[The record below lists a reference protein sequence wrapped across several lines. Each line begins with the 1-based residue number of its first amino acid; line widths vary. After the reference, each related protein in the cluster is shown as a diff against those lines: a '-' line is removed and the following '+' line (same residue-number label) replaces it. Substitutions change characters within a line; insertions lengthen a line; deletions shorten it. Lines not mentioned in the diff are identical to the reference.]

1 MTSTWVGRRL
11 GSRPTWSLVAAV
23 ALLASPLVVAL
34 AVLAQ
39 RRWFPVLD
47 LAMTEFRLQDVGGRD
62 TPLIGLPG
70 RIGELPLQ
78 GSHPG
83 PLSFWLLAPGY
94 RLFGSSAW
102 AMEAATVVLQT
113 AWIALALWIGRR
125 RAGWLG
131 VATVAAVVAVV
142 IRGYGLTTLVQP
154 WNPYLPLLAWLVV
167 LLATWSVFCGDHAML
182 IPLAVAASFAAQ
194 THIPYLLM
202 AGGLGA
208 IAAATVAIRWWRTG
222 EARTRVPTTLFV
234 TAAAFAG
241 LWLPPVVDQLRRTP
255 GNLSQ
260 LLDHFGSPPEEAI
273 GFGPGL
279 RLTLRHLDPID
290 AFGRMFTGTGSFL
303 DAGLDPDGR
312 IWSGILLLAV
322 WATSVFVARR
332 LADRRLVALHLALAV
347 TLALS
352 FVSMSRIFGE
362 RWFYLTLWAWTT
374 TTLVVVAVGWTA
386 VLAVRAWR
394 PERAVIV
401 ERGRLLSA
409 ALGLAAVT
417 TVSMV
422 AAAPATDHPE
432 EDLGEVVE
440 AVAPSTAQALVDG
453 VGDAD
458 GPEGTYVVVWDDAY
472 FFGSQAFGLLD
483 ELRRLGLD
491 ARMYDFWRVPA
502 TDSRVV
508 DPFGVTAEVVFA
520 TGGFVDD
527 WRADD
532 RVIEVATVDPRTAR
546 EREQFDRLRLDLLD
560 ELRADG
566 LDDLVDQVDL
576 NLFGVY
582 LDPRLSDTARDAST
596 LMISLGQETA
606 VFVGPPG
613 VTL

>member
-11 GSRPTWSLVAAV
+11 GSHPTWSLVTAV
-23 ALLASPLVVAL
+23 LLLASPLVVAL

-47 LAMTEFRLQDVGGRD
+47 LAMTEFRLRDVGGRD

-83 PLSFWLLAPGY
+83 PLNFWLLAPGY

-102 AMEAATVVLQT
+102 AMEAATVTLQV

-131 VATVAAVVAVV
+131 VATVAAVVAVLV
-142 IRGYGLTTLVQP
+142 RGYGLTTLIQP

-167 LLATWSVFCGDHAML
+167 LLATWSVFTGDHRML

-208 IAAATVAIRWWRTG
+208 ISAATVAVRWWRSG
-222 EARTRVPTTLFV
+222 DERPRVPRILLATTGVF
-234 TAAAFAG
+234 AA
-241 LWLPPVVDQLRRTP
+241 LWFPPVVDQVRRTP

-273 GFGPGL
+273 GTGAGL
-279 RLTLRHLDPID
+279 RLALRHLDPLD
-290 AFGRMFTGTGSFL
+290 AFGRMVLVPGSFL

-312 IWSGILLLAV
+312 VWSGVALLAV
-322 WATSVFVARR
+322 WAASVVVARR
-332 LADRRLVALHLALAV
+332 LGARDLVALHV
-347 TLALS
+347 TLAITLVLS

-374 TTLVVVAVGWTA
+374 LTLMVVSVGWTA
-386 VLAVRAWR
+386 VLAARAWAPQR
-394 PERAVIV
+394 SRLV
-401 ERGRLLSA
+401 EGGRLVSGALGIA
-409 ALGLAAVT
+409 ALA
-417 TVSMV
+417 TVSMIV
-422 AAAPATDHPE
+422 AAPSTEHPE

-440 AVAPSTAQALVDG
+440 AIAPATARSLVEG
-453 VGDAD
+453 VGDAV
-458 GPEGTYVVVWDDAY
+458 GPDGTYVIVWDDAY

-520 TGGFVDD
+520 TGGFVEE

-532 RVIEVATVDPRTAR
+532 RVIEVASVDPRTAE
-546 EREQFDRLRLDLLD
+546 ERSRFDRLRLDLLA
-560 ELRADG
+560 ELEADG
-566 LDDLVDQVDL
+566 LDDLVEQVDV

-596 LMISLGQETA
+596 LLISLGQETA
-606 VFVGPPG
+606 VFIGPPG